1 MQIINSDNKWLDFY
15 LSQYN
20 CIYWK
25 HDYHH
30 PLISLDIID
39 ILPTF
44 VRDPLCFIFYS
55 EFLLN
60 LYIIAAKC
68 RIIRTITGIWNERSS
83 IHYVGDSKE
92 SHNGAQAMKAVRV
105 DKYDTILL
113 HLLSLSPPLCSTSTC
128 TKLADRNSEWLTVWR
143 WEIENRNS
151 KPYQSDMGT

>member
-113 HLLSLSPPLCSTSTC
+113 HLLSLSLPLCVLRLRVLS
-128 TKLADRNSEWLTVWR
+128 WPIVTVNDWQCGDG
-143 WEIENRNS
+143 
-151 KPYQSDMGT
+151 K